1 MLSAEQIVASHR
13 RHLRFSMHGGR
24 PVRITTRASFEIR
37 GWVVA
42 VTRQFVDV
50 QDIQT
55 HQLHH
60 INLDVIESAA

>member
-24 PVRITTRASFEIR
+24 PVRITTRA
-37 GWVVA
+37 
-42 VTRQFVDV
+42 FVDV